1 MSGIYI
7 PGMEMPKSC
16 HDCGIEQEG
25 FWCGVADGYKDT
37 TCFSN
42 ERREDCPLVF
52 VPDHG
57 RLVDVDEVCNR
68 LLTLW
73 DTADKEKKVLVS
85 AILADIVAPIIV
97 GTPTIIPAD
106 KEAPD

>member
-1 MSGIYI
+1 MAGVYVPSMQIPDGCKECPFHVGIDI
-7 PGMEMPKSC
+7 TLRCGLPKDI
-16 HDCGIEQEG
+16 HT
-25 FWCGVADGYKDT
+25 A
-37 TCFSN
+37 
-42 ERREDCPLVF
+42 CPLVF

-73 DTADKEKKVLVS
+73 DTADKEKKVLIS
-85 AILADIVAPIIV
+85 AVLANIVTPIVV

-106 KEAPD
+106 KEKVIEK